1 MTGSRPSAGSGWRQ
15 GGTPGPPFWRSAKL
29 SSFLGASFLAFK
41 FQPLRPAPP
50 WGPSE
55 QSILGKRRDPTVG
68 SRSRDS
74 LQKAGGLWISA
85 FTSPAGGARWSWGG
99 RLGQQVTVD
108 LKSKQRPVRESSAPA
123 NPAVCSRP
131 PLALYRLKETI
142 LPSAT
147 EASPS
152 SEVWEVAI
160 CGGGERLRGE
170 VPEQSKGSVCPSGQL
185 WAWKHRFR
193 CPKQALG
200 TMPRHL
206 RLLGPW
212 RLALSPSR
220 AQGVSCSLPA
230 APRNQLAW
238 EVLLF
243 CGLMLSSS
251 LPGPLQPKSW
261 GREEKDVRTGAMA
274 A

>member
-1 MTGSRPSAGSGWRQ
+1 MADCN
-15 GGTPGPPFWRSAKL
+15 L
-29 SSFLGASFLAFK
+29 
-41 FQPLRPAPP
+41 
-50 WGPSE
+50 
-55 QSILGKRRDPTVG
+55 
-68 SRSRDS
+68 
-74 LQKAGGLWISA
+74 
-85 FTSPAGGARWSWGG
+85 TSPAGGARWSWGG

-131 PLALYRLKETI
+131 PPALYRLKETI
-142 LPSAT
+142 LPSAA

-160 CGGGERLRGE
+160 CGGEGRRGE

-185 WAWKHRFR
+185 WAWKHQFR

-220 AQGVSCSLPA
+220 AQGVPCSLPA
-230 APRNQLAW
+230 GLGGPALLWPQALLLPAW
-238 EVLLF
+238 STPAEVL
-243 CGLMLSSS
+243 GQ
-251 LPGPLQPKSW
+251 G
-261 GREEKDVRTGAMA
+261 GERREDWSNGCLTEPRGHL
-274 A
+274 